1 MKRNY
6 EKPAMLAVRL
16 QQMQMLCQSKVS
28 GITGNAGLGF
38 GGSSNND
45 QSGQG
50 GPAARVKEQNIWD
63 EEW

>member
-16 QQMQMLCQSKVS
+16 QQMQMLCQSVYGVNS
-28 GITGNAGLGF
+28 GDAGISY
-38 GGSSNND
+38 GGGSNND

-50 GPAARVKEQNIWD
+50 ARTKEQNIWD